1 MPCALERSYFFFFLD
16 FFLIFLIS
24 SSLHVHRNGPRL
36 KRRSVPPP
44 RRASASWSSS
54 WRRSAR
60 VSPACRCDRSPRAR
74 QPSCQP
80 RCRCGAVPRIW
91 PAGQRPEALCH
102 RSWRLVMQS
111 SGRSSTPLQ
120 TNASG
125 VVDAVPPP
133 PTATHHPCCKLQPLL
148 AAVNCRASSTLSVVQ
163 ELADYEAEQRAN
175 AEARSQALSQQL
187 EAQRGELGELQVR
200 PPPPR
205 PPPPHTHHTPPP
217 HAQHTHTHTLRV
229 ACAPADH
236 CSGGLQWRRG
246 RQGLLLTELAFPVPD
261 LGSWGRGL
269 PVHLC
274 ALAQPHTPALPCAPS
289 HACCSAGQRRAPS
302 SRPRL
307 TPATSSWCSSCRP
320 SGHASQTCRRVP
332 LLAAHGCCSKRKC
345 HACWGCGR
353 RSGLG
358 QGAA

>member
-200 PPPPR
+200 PPPPVPL
-205 PPPPHTHHTPPP
+205 PPTHTTHHHHTHNT
-217 HAQHTHTHTLRV
+217 HTHTHCV
-229 ACAPADH
+229 WPAPPLTIAQEA
-236 CSGGLQWRRG
+236 CSGAGVG
-246 RQGLLLTELAFPVPD
+246 RACFSPSLLFLCPTWAAGGG
-261 LGSWGRGL
+261 GSLSTCVRWHSPTRLPSRAPHPMRAAAPGRGGR
-269 PVHLC
+269 H
-274 ALAQPHTPALPCAPS
+274 PA
-289 HACCSAGQRRAPS
+289 
-302 SRPRL
+302 
-307 TPATSSWCSSCRP
+307 
-320 SGHASQTCRRVP
+320 
-332 LLAAHGCCSKRKC
+332 
-345 HACWGCGR
+345 
-353 RSGLG
+353 GLG
-358 QGAA
+358 

>member
-1 MPCALERSYFFFFLD
+1 MAIHPTTRIPRSLERPNFFFFLD

-80 RCRCGAVPRIW
+80 RCRCGAVPRVW
-91 PAGQRPEALCH
+91 PAGQRPKAFCH
-102 RSWRLVMQS
+102 SIWRLVMQS

-125 VVDAVPPP
+125 VAGAVPPLYA
-133 PTATHHPCCKLQPLL
+133 ATHRPCCTLRPLL

-200 PPPPR
+200 PPRPPPPP
-205 PPPPHTHHTPPP
+205 PPPPHTHHHHHHT
-217 HAQHTHTHTLRV
+217 HNTHTHT
-229 ACAPADH
+229 AC
-236 CSGGLQWRRG
+236 GL
-246 RQGLLLTELAFPVPD
+246 
-261 LGSWGRGL
+261 
-269 PVHLC
+269 
-274 ALAQPHTPALPCAPS
+274 
-289 HACCSAGQRRAPS
+289 
-302 SRPRL
+302 RPR
-307 TPATSSWCSSCRP
+307 
-320 SGHASQTCRRVP
+320 
-332 LLAAHGCCSKRKC
+332 
-345 HACWGCGR
+345 
-353 RSGLG
+353 
-358 QGAA
+358 